1 MRWKDFKVSLKLTVG
16 FGVVVVLL
24 VGLAAWSYLGVQ
36 GITANAEEVIGGN
49 QLRGN
54 MVQREVDHL
63 NWANE
68 VNALITDD
76 SVTELHAETD
86 PTQCAFGQWYY
97 SDARKQ
103 AEQEIPALGPIL
115 AEIEEPH
122 DRLHASAV
130 DIADSYEQVDLELG
144 NFLREIKTDHLAWA
158 HRVKDL
164 LIDPNAPTDSIET
177 DPTQCNLGLWL
188 YSDEVEQMRR
198 EDPEFDAVIA
208 DIIEPHEQLHRRATQ
223 VISFKNAGQYGAA
236 RDYYYANMRDL
247 AYDVL
252 AQVDGIVSWH
262 DSEVAGYNEA
272 RQIYATETKASLTL
286 VQSLLGEINE
296 TVAANV
302 MTDEQ
307 MLALADQT
315 RVMVLS
321 IGVVA
326 VIMSVVMTIFITR
339 AIVNPLREGIK
350 MVDTVAQGDLTVDL
364 NVDQKDEIG
373 QLADSMQGMVNRLR
387 SITGEIKQSAENVAN
402 GSQGMSATSEE
413 MSQGATEQA
422 ASAEEVSSS
431 MEEMASN
438 IRQNADN
445 ALQTEKIAQ
454 QAANDAEEGG
464 KAVKETVQAMRDI
477 AEKISIIEEI
487 ARNTNLL
494 ALNAAIEAARAG
506 EHGKGFAVVA
516 SEVRKL
522 AERSQKAA
530 GEISELSGSSVAVA
544 EKAGQ
549 MLDSIVPN
557 IQKTAELVQEISAAS
572 NEQNSGAEQI
582 NKAIAQ
588 LDQIIQQNASASE
601 EMASM
606 AEELS
611 AQAETMNGAIQF
623 FKLDRA
629 ERRLLTAP
637 GATSA
642 AAPRSAGG
650 RQPGASP
657 APKRAVPAAAQGNG
671 NGKHPAASVAV
682 ASGASA
688 PENTPSFME
697 TGITVAM
704 EDDNDF
710 EEM

>member
-1 MRWKDFKVSLKLTVG
+1 VRWKDFKVSAKLTVG
-16 FGVVVVLL
+16 FGVVLVLL

-36 GITANAEEVIGGN
+36 GITDNAEEVIGGN
-49 QLRGN
+49 QLRGD

-63 NWANE
+63 NWANQ

-76 SVTELHAETD
+76 SVTELTVETD
-86 PTQCAFGQWYY
+86 PTKCAFGEWYY
-97 SDARKQ
+97 SDARNH
-103 AEQEIPALGPIL
+103 AEHEIPALSPL
-115 AEIEEPH
+115 LQDIEKPH
-122 DRLHASAV
+122 NHLHASAV
-130 DIADSYEQVDLELG
+130 DIADHYRLVDMELG
-144 NFLREIKTDHLAWA
+144 SFLREVKTDHLSWA

-164 LIDPNAPTDSIET
+164 LIDPNAPTDGVQT

-188 YSDEVEQMRR
+188 YSDEVRQMRR
-198 EDPEFDAVIA
+198 EDPEFDTAIA
-208 DIIEPHEQLHRRATQ
+208 AIVEPHAELHQRAVQ
-223 VISFKNAGQYGAA
+223 VIQFKNAGQYAAA

-247 AYDVL
+247 AYEVL
-252 AQVDGIVSWH
+252 AQVDGIVAWH
-262 DSEVAGYNEA
+262 DTQVAGYNEA
-272 RQIYATETKASLTL
+272 RRIYATKTKTNLES
-286 VQSLLGEINE
+286 VQALLGQINE
-296 TVAANV
+296 TVGANV

-307 MLALADQT
+307 MLDLASQT
-315 RVMVLS
+315 ETMVLA

-326 VIMSVVMTIFITR
+326 IIAGIMMTIFITR
-339 AIVNPLREGIK
+339 AIVNPLKEGIK
-350 MVDTVAQGDLTVDL
+350 MVDTVAGGDLTVDIQ
-364 NVDQKDEIG
+364 VDQKDEIG
-373 QLADSMQGMVNRLR
+373 QLAASMQGMVERLR
-387 SITGEIKQSAENVAN
+387 NITGDIKQSAGNVAS

-454 QAANDAEEGG
+454 QAAEDAEEGG
-464 KAVKETVQAMRDI
+464 QAVKETVTAMREI

-530 GEISELSGSSVAVA
+530 GEISELSKSSVDVA
-544 EKAGQ
+544 EKAGK
-549 MLDSIVPN
+549 MLESIVPN

-582 NKAIAQ
+582 NKAITQ

-611 AQAETMNGAIQF
+611 AQAESMNSAIQF
-623 FKLDRA
+623 FKLDRN
-629 ERRLLTAP
+629 ERRLLSAP
-637 GATSA
+637 GAPVNAVQPRVQSGGGNGTGGRWIPGPTA
-642 AAPRSAGG
+642 AVGPRPAAP
-650 RQPGASP
+650 Q
-657 APKRAVPAAAQGNG
+657 K
-671 NGKHPAASVAV
+671 
-682 ASGASA
+682 SA
-688 PENTPSFME
+688 PTHVE
-697 TGITVAM
+697 TGIAVAM

>member
-76 SVTELHAETD
+76 SVNELHAETD

-103 AEQEIPALGPIL
+103 AEQEIPALATLL

-122 DRLHASAV
+122 NRLHASAV
-130 DIADSYEQVDLELG
+130 DIAESYQQVDLALG

-164 LIDPNAPTDSIET
+164 LIDPNAPTDNIET

-198 EDPEFDAVIA
+198 EDPAFDAVISE
-208 DIIEPHEQLHRRATQ
+208 IIEPHEQLHRRATQ

-302 MTDEQ
+302 MTDEE
-307 MLALADQT
+307 MLQLANQT

-321 IGVVA
+321 IGLVA
-326 VIMSVVMTIFITR
+326 IVMSVVMTIFITR
-339 AIVNPLREGIK
+339 AIVNPLRQGIQ
-350 MVDTVAQGDLTVDL
+350 MVDTVAQGDLTVDI

-373 QLADSMQGMVNRLR
+373 QLASSMQGMVNRLR
-387 SITGEIKQSAENVAN
+387 SITGEIRQSAENVAN

-445 ALQTEKIAQ
+445 ALQTDKISQKSSTDAEAGGAAVRETVSAMKEIAQKIA
-454 QAANDAEEGG
+454 
-464 KAVKETVQAMRDI
+464 
-477 AEKISIIEEI
+477 IIEEI
-487 ARNTNLL
+487 SRNTNLL

-506 EHGKGFAVVA
+506 EAGKGFAVVA

-522 AERSQKAA
+522 AERSQTAS
-530 GEISELSGSSVAVA
+530 GEISELSGRSVDIA
-544 EKAGQ
+544 EKAGA
-549 MLDSIVPN
+549 MLEQIVPD
-557 IQKTAELVQEISAAS
+557 IKRTAELVQEISAAS

-582 NKAIAQ
+582 NSAIIQ
-588 LDQIIQQNASASE
+588 LDTVIQRNASASE

-606 AEELS
+606 SEELS
-611 AQAETMNGAIQF
+611 GQAEQLQQAISF
-623 FKLDRA
+623 FKIGGSNAVGSQARA
-629 ERRLLTAP
+629 LAP
-637 GATSA
+637 PASASTGMHGGAQSGS
-642 AAPRSAGG
+642 PRMQSN
-650 RQPGASP
+650 
-657 APKRAVPAAAQGNG
+657 KRSVTPAAR
-671 NGKHPAASVAV
+671 
-682 ASGASA
+682 
-688 PENTPSFME
+688 
-697 TGITVAM
+697 GITLADTNDDS
-704 EDDNDF
+704 EDELDGEF
-710 EEM
+710 ESY